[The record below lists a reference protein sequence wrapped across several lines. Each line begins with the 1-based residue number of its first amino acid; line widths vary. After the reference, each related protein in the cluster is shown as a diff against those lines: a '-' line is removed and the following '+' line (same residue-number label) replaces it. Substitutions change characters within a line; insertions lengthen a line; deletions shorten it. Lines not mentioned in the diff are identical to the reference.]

1 MTRCW
6 ICSAPTPLREAAH
19 PESPNGAPRRAAS
32 EQRRDRSAVRVLEH
46 CSSSSGTVTIGSRP
60 RVLDAAI
67 GCRYLASITAAA
79 KRADGR
85 RVEPSRHDI
94 RANEMSTRRAIAR
107 RCRGRPLAG
116 EGGHDPTRRSR
127 DPRCPEAA
135 ANKAINGVELVP
147 ASLPRAA
154 TGSPARARSQSSETG
169 HAGRRRRA
177 SARRRLRSPRDP
189 RRGDRVRHGAIV
201 PAARLAPPPGRKRK
215 RRTTRRD
222 RDPDARI
229 SEKHSSAKVAAG
241 RGVIAV
247 PAGRGSTHASTR
259 EHASGRVGAG
269 ARMRGRTR
277 VRFRPP
283 RSSKQACARGAGW
296 WLSATSSCPEAAAH
310 VADIS
315 DFQGVS
321 IRIE

>member
-67 GCRYLASITAAA
+67 GCRYLASITTAA

-85 RVEPSRHDI
+85 RVEPPRHDI
-94 RANEMSTRRAIAR
+94 RANEMSTRRATAR

-135 ANKAINGVELVP
+135 ANKATNGVELVP

-189 RRGDRVRHGAIV
+189 RRSDRVRTERSCRRRAWLLVMGDCRSSIGDIGEHEPTSAFQGWCLRPRGSELATEP
-201 PAARLAPPPGRKRK
+201 PAARNPAHAIPRRLRHSRRLLGLLA
-215 RRTTRRD
+215 
-222 RDPDARI
+222 
-229 SEKHSSAKVAAG
+229 
-241 RGVIAV
+241 
-247 PAGRGSTHASTR
+247 
-259 EHASGRVGAG
+259 
-269 ARMRGRTR
+269 
-277 VRFRPP
+277 
-283 RSSKQACARGAGW
+283 
-296 WLSATSSCPEAAAH
+296 
-310 VADIS
+310 
-315 DFQGVS
+315 
-321 IRIE
+321 